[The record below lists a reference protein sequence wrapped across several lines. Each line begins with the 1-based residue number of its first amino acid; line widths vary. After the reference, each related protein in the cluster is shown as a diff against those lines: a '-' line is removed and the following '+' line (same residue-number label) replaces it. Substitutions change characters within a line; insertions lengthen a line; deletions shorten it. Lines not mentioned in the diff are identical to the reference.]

1 VSKLSQTL
9 GAYLWWTSPRGSVR
23 YDIMVTLILAF
34 VFLAPL
40 WINFRDKPTVRP
52 PHQTAVVVRPDGKGF
67 VYKVDA
73 AGVNQA
79 SDEEIR
85 DSLTRI
91 LETVSGEIT
100 IDRYQPMRDSKHKI
114 VAYEVWAHR

>member
-9 GAYLWWTSPRGSVR
+9 GGYLWWTSARGSVP

-40 WINFRDKPTVRP
+40 WINFGDKPTLRP
-52 PHQTAVVVRPDGKGF
+52 PHQTEIVVRTDGKGF

-73 AGVNQA
+73 AAVDQR
-79 SDEEIR
+79 SDEGIR
-85 DSLTRI
+85 DSLMRV
-91 LETVSGEIT
+91 LEPISGEIV
-100 IDRYQPMRDSKHKI
+100 IERYQPIRDSKHKI
-114 VAYEVWAHR
+114 VAYQVWAHR